1 MAENFPNSGQETYI
15 QIQENQRIPSKINPE
30 YHTKIHYN

>member
-1 MAENFPNSGQETYI
+1 MTENFPNSGQETQI

-30 YHTKIHYN
+30 CHTKTYYN